1 MPIGIAA
8 LVFGISL
15 IGERPGSGI
24 RDGVDVLGAFIVTAT
39 VMLVVYAIVKA
50 STDGWLSERTL
61 GAGLV
66 AVAMVALFIWVER
79 HVRRPIVPLG
89 IFRSRN
95 ITGATI
101 VRALFP
107 IGLFGQFFIGA
118 LYLQHV
124 LGYGPLETGLA
135 FMPMNLMVTVFSLV
149 ISARLMT
156 RVGAKLT
163 ILPGLVLI
171 LGGLILLSRVPVN
184 GSYLL
189 DVFPGMALFGAGAG
203 LAFAPSV
210 ALAMADAA
218 PRGRR
223 SRVGAG
229 QCLAPTRSSDR
240 CRRPGEHLVVSDQR
254 SVGSPCEQVR
264 GARRRLPPRLPRG
277 GRLHRRRDRTR
288 RSHLQR
294 RRSRSGAGFSPQGPR
309 TDRPS
314 AGPGGRPGGL

>member
-1 MPIGIAA
+1 MESTCWG
-8 LVFGISL
+8 LH
-15 IGERPGSGI
+15 
-24 RDGVDVLGAFIVTAT
+24 RDAT

-218 PRGRR
+218 PEDVGLASGLANVSLQLGAAIGVAVLASISSSRTNDLLARHVSRSAALVGGYHLGYLVAAGCIVAAIGLGALIFNDVGVGR
-223 SRVGAG
+223 
-229 QCLAPTRSSDR
+229 APA
-240 CRRPGEHLVVSDQR
+240 LVR
-254 SVGSPCEQVR
+254 KGHAPI
-264 GARRRLPPRLPRG
+264 GPRLDQEAAP
-277 GRLHRRRDRTR
+277 
-288 RSHLQR
+288 
-294 RRSRSGAGFSPQGPR
+294 AAFE
-309 TDRPS
+309 
-314 AGPGGRPGGL
+314 AEVGL